1 VGHDKWHQGFY
12 SKLKRNDGQGS
23 CCNLMDC
30 RPTQSR
36 MVGDHYEVKVDGV
49 WTPVPYDKINN
60 VVAPDGGAHVCA
72 PKQVVGTRAHG
83 RSVTA
88 SLRPSRN
95 ARIRIF
101 ASRTKPQETGLP
113 AWACEPRTQ
122 KCRQK
127 LSVLKGRTNF
137 PDPAELWPQRLFAFE
152 LRRGGNAA
160 GGLMPGSQQRCLR
173 GGWSIAEGQELPRF
187 SADPEMIRRRPNQQH
202 HCSLCAGLFPPRER
216 VWWSRPASLTACSS
230 PPASALR
237 PPRGLGGGGAILRRR
252 D

>member
-1 VGHDKWHQGFY
+1 
-12 SKLKRNDGQGS
+12 
-23 CCNLMDC
+23 M
-30 RPTQSR
+30 
-36 MVGDHYEVKVDGV
+36 
-49 WTPVPYDKINN
+49 TPL
-60 VVAPDGGAHVCA
+60 GGAA
-72 PKQVVGTRAHG
+72 ASWPLRARAQQPAIPVVGFLNAASPDTNTDRLRAFRQG
-83 RSVTA
+83 LKEIGFIEGENV
-88 SLRPSRN
+88 
-95 ARIRIF
+95 